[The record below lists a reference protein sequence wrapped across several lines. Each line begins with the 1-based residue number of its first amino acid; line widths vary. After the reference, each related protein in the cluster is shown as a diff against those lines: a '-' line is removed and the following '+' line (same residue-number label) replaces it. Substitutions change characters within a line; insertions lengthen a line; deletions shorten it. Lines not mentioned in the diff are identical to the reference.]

1 MAWET
6 TRTDDDTAK
15 ERLVEAGWEVYHTVT
30 DPATLEVSEWRLRI
44 DTQDL
49 DQEARAAL
57 PENQESETDAPDP
70 LEGVDFASDAALEL
84 AIEEELDATEG
95 DFQGKEPTGE
105 TGYTK
110 ADIEALIAAED
121 E

>member
-6 TRTDDDTAK
+6 TRTDDETSK
-15 ERLVEAGWEVYHTVT
+15 ERLVEAGWELYHTVT
-30 DPATLEVSEWRLRI
+30 DAATLEVSEWRLRI
-44 DTQDL
+44 DTQAL

-57 PENQESETDAPDP
+57 PENQGYDP

-95 DFQGKEPTGE
+95 DFDDVAPSGE

-110 ADIEALIAAED
+110 ADVESMIGAED

>member
-6 TRTDDDTAK
+6 TRTDDPDAK
-15 ERLVEAGWEVYHTVT
+15 DRLVEAGWEVYHTVADT
-30 DPATLEVSEWRLRI
+30 MTREPVEWRLRI
-44 DTQDL
+44 DTQAL
-49 DQEARAAL
+49 DQEVRAAL
-57 PENQESETDAPDP
+57 PENQGYDP
-70 LEGVDFASDAALEL
+70 LGGVDFASDAALEL

-95 DFQGKEPTGE
+95 DFQDKEPSGE

-110 ADIEALIAAED
+110 ADIKALIAAED